1 MKYLKNRLIVLMLM
15 LMIPNAWTLADNCYL
30 SDNHH
35 PIQIKASHVQGV
47 PKGFTIQASIN
58 GHTLLALAV
67 LKLLNMNTTLYI
79 LGCGNMNIPIQEDL
93 GLMF

>member
-58 GHTLLALAV
+58 GHTIRRGTNLLSRVSRPEVSCL
-67 LKLLNMNTTLYI
+67 LCKLIYLQYSI
-79 LGCGNMNIPIQEDL
+79 HYWSY
-93 GLMF
+93 

>member
-47 PKGFTIQASIN
+47 PKGFTIQAVGLFMIN
-58 GHTLLALAV
+58 DQVAGFMLTEPGLLGFSLQYKGFKIAD
-67 LKLLNMNTTLYI
+67 I
-79 LGCGNMNIPIQEDL
+79 
-93 GLMF
+93 

>member
-35 PIQIKASHVQGV
+35 PIQIKAL
-47 PKGFTIQASIN
+47 TRD
-58 GHTLLALAV
+58 
-67 LKLLNMNTTLYI
+67 Y
-79 LGCGNMNIPIQEDL
+79 
-93 GLMF
+93 

>member
-35 PIQIKASHVQGV
+35 PIQIYLQY
-47 PKGFTIQASIN
+47 SI
-58 GHTLLALAV
+58 H
-67 LKLLNMNTTLYI
+67 YWSY
-79 LGCGNMNIPIQEDL
+79 
-93 GLMF
+93 

>member
-35 PIQIKASHVQGV
+35 PIQIKASHVQGRNTHIDGIF
-47 PKGFTIQASIN
+47 KNHG
-58 GHTLLALAV
+58 LALAV